1 VDVPSSAS
9 RHVLALGG
17 DMPEELTGT
26 RPRGDDPPLDDA
38 PSPFLDDDADDVSDP
53 DGARPTSGVVVAP
66 PRAPAVPDRSVPDP
80 PGPDRAGP
88 SVIRHARDVGEDH
101 GPGFMTRMVAIA
113 LAVLIGV
120 AGGVVA
126 LTWLFSR
133 TVDQLNPFDQ
143 TIVDRSG
150 KPVLQSLN
158 DLKTYHAASGYYEI
172 VIDQE
177 TDVENLPA
185 FLAGERVIFVAAGS
199 VDATVDFSAIGSGS
213 VVTND
218 DRTAVSIALPAVQL
232 GTAQLDLDRS
242 YVAGHQRGLR
252 ERLADAAGTQGGGQN
267 TEDLYR
273 LAEQRLSE
281 AGARTDNLKE
291 RARTNTRA
299 MLTSL
304 LNQVGYTQVTVTFAD
319 Q

>member
-1 VDVPSSAS
+1 
-9 RHVLALGG
+9 
-17 DMPEELTGT
+17 
-26 RPRGDDPPLDDA
+26 
-38 PSPFLDDDADDVSDP
+38 
-53 DGARPTSGVVVAP
+53 
-66 PRAPAVPDRSVPDP
+66 
-80 PGPDRAGP
+80 
-88 SVIRHARDVGEDH
+88 
-101 GPGFMTRMVAIA
+101 
-113 LAVLIGV
+113 VLIGV

-143 TIVDRSG
+143 TTVDRSG

-199 VDATVDFSAIGSGS
+199 VDATVDFSGIGSGS

-218 DRTAVSIALPAVQL
+218 DRTAVTVALPAVQL
-232 GTAQLDLDRS
+232 GKAQLDLDRS
-242 YVAGHQRGLR
+242 YVADHQRGLR

-281 AGARTDNLKE
+281 AGARTDDLKE

-304 LNQVGYTQVTVTFAD
+304 LNQVGYAQVTVTFAD

>member
-1 VDVPSSAS
+1 
-9 RHVLALGG
+9 
-17 DMPEELTGT
+17 MPEEVTGT
-26 RPRGDDPPLDDA
+26 RLRGDEASPDEA
-38 PSPFLDDDADDVSDP
+38 ASPFLDDDPPIPARRPVGDDESAVPDAVPGPDEVNGLDVLTDP
-53 DGARPTSGVVVAP
+53 DDDPTVP
-66 PRAPAVPDRSVPDP
+66 DRAVPDRAVPDRTGHAP
-80 PGPDRAGP
+80 
-88 SVIRHARDVGEDH
+88 VIRHARDVGEDH
-101 GPGFMTRMVAIA
+101 GPGFMTRMIAIA
-113 LAVLIGV
+113 VAVLIGV

-143 TIVDRSG
+143 TTIDRSG

-177 TDVENLPA
+177 TDVENLPS

-199 VDATVDFSAIGSGS
+199 VDATVDFSGLGSGA

-218 DRTAVSIALPAVQL
+218 DRTAVTVALPAVQL
-232 GTAQLDLDRS
+232 GKAQLDLDRS
-242 YVAGHQRGLR
+242 YVADHQRGLR

-273 LAEQRLSE
+273 LAERRLSE
-281 AGARTDNLKE
+281 AGARTDDLTE